1 MTISRRSFIRR
12 AGLATASGAFLT
24 ALTALFPEIGAGT
37 AYARPRGSAQ
47 DVSVEDC
54 SDPRRCEARCKCNN
68 YKTGKCQKYGSQEV
82 ACWCTNDNQRWHAAP
97 STCL

>member
-1 MTISRRSFIRR
+1 MRR
-12 AGLATASGAFLT
+12 AGLATAGGALLT
-24 ALTALFPEIGAGT
+24 ALATLFPEIGAGT
-37 AYARPRGSAQ
+37 AHARPRGSAQ
-47 DVSVEDC
+47 DVSVDDC

-82 ACWCTNDNQRWHAAP
+82 RCWCTNDLQQWHTAP